1 MHGMICDR
9 REGSGFRMNRR
20 QFIQQTSLAASGV
33 LCGAAS
39 RAAAADFPA
48 VRTDESKRKF
58 KSAAVERVIAR
69 VQSSIGNKELA
80 WMFGNCFPNTLDTTV
95 DFALSN
101 GRPDTYVI
109 TGDIDAMWLRD
120 SSAQV
125 WPYLPLT
132 TEDAPLQQLIAG
144 VVNRQTRCIL
154 KDPYANAF
162 YKDENKTSPWKTDL
176 TDMKPGVHE
185 RKWEVD
191 SLCYTIRLAYSYWK
205 TTRDTAPFDAAWRA
219 AMARILQTFREQQRK
234 DGQGPYHFQRKTT
247 TQSDT
252 LAGRGYGAPAKPV
265 GLIFS
270 MFRPSDDAT
279 VFPFLVPAN
288 FFAVV
293 SLRQA
298 AEMLEQIPRLSPNPN
313 PNPNQESPTDQ
324 AQAASCRALADEVE
338 HALREYAVVEHG
350 KFGKLYPYEIDA
362 FGNIYCID
370 DGNVP
375 SLLSLPYLGA
385 VKPDDPLYQNTR
397 RLVLSDGNP
406 YYCKGTAAEGPG
418 GPHVGMNMI
427 WPLGLIVQGLTSTD
441 DEEIRR
447 CLHTLQKT
455 HAGTG
460 FMHEAFNKDDP
471 KKFTRS
477 WFAWANTIF
486 GELVLK
492 TFKERP
498 QLLD

>member
-1 MHGMICDR
+1 
-9 REGSGFRMNRR
+9 MNRR
-20 QFIQQTSLAASGV
+20 QFLRQTSLATSLALVSP
-33 LCGAAS
+33 LAAQPVEPK
-39 RAAAADFPA
+39 FPV
-48 VRTDESKRKF
+48 VRIQEAKRRF
-58 KSAAVERVIAR
+58 KSTAVERTIQR

-95 DFALSN
+95 DFGELN

-125 WPYLPLT
+125 WPYLPLMK
-132 TEDAPLQQLIAG
+132 EDDALRQLIAG
-144 VVNRQTRCIL
+144 VINRQTRCVL

-162 YKDENKTSPWKTDL
+162 YKDESKISEWKSDATE
-176 TDMKPGVHE
+176 MKPGVHE

-191 SLCYTIRLAYSYWK
+191 SLCYTLRLAHGYWK
-205 TTRDTAPFDAAWRA
+205 ATGDTLPFDDSWQEAVRLIV
-219 AMARILQTFREQQRK
+219 RTFREQQRK
-234 DGQGPYHFQRKTT
+234 HGRGPYHFQRKTST
-247 TQSDT
+247 PTDS
-252 LAGRGYGAPAKPV
+252 LPGRGYGNPGKPV
-265 GLIFS
+265 GLLFS

-298 AEMLEQIPRLSPNPN
+298 AELL
-313 PNPNQESPTDQ
+313 DQ
-324 AQAASCRALADEVE
+324 TRHDSAGAAECLALAEEVE
-338 HALREYAVVEHG
+338 TALRQFAKANPAESGEI
-350 KFGKLYPYEIDA
+350 YPYEVDGY
-362 FGNIYCID
+362 GNFYCID
-370 DGNVP
+370 DGNIP

-385 VKPDDPLYQNTR
+385 VSVDDPIYARTR
-397 RLVLSDGNP
+397 HFILSSSNP

-418 GPHVGMNMI
+418 GPHVGMDMI
-427 WPLGLIVQGLTSTD
+427 WPLGIITRGLTSTE
-441 DEEIRR
+441 DEEIHA
-447 CLHTLQKT
+447 CLKTLCRT

-471 KKFTRS
+471 TKFTRS
-477 WFAWANTIF
+477 WFAWANTLF

-492 TFKERP
+492 TFHERP
-498 QLLD
+498 HLLDV